1 VRVCILTDYYYP
13 QLGGITEHVHGQ
25 AVNLAARG
33 HEVTIVTGRLP
44 HAPRAAD
51 RDERV
56 VEARGVEL
64 VHMGVALPLYGNGSQ
79 TLHTVLPLGARQLR
93 RFFAARQF
101 DVVHIHAPYNPSFF
115 MLAPFVLP
123 PSAVGVGTY
132 HSVFTPGRVRD
143 LVRAPTRA
151 SLRRLEG
158 HVVVSDACIEP
169 LDHYFPEFDWRVIP
183 NGIDERHFAPDAA
196 PIAALR
202 ESGDP
207 VILFLGRFDP
217 RNGLGIMLD
226 AFSEVWRVRE
236 GRVRLCVVGDGPL
249 RRFYQR
255 GLAPEVADSVH
266 WAGRIDWNRPRYYA
280 SADVFCTPC
289 QRASFGMVLL
299 EAMSCGRPV
308 VGSLISGFER
318 LLTSGREGLL
328 VAPPDDARGF
338 AAALLHLLDSPAERS
353 RMGAEGRLT
362 ATTRYAWS
370 SVAAELEAYYLELRG
385 EAPPP
390 LEARSAPVARTQREA
405 PARV

>member
-1 VRVCILTDYYYP
+1 
-13 QLGGITEHVHGQ
+13 
-25 AVNLAARG
+25 
-33 HEVTIVTGRLP
+33 
-44 HAPRAAD
+44 
-51 RDERV
+51 
-56 VEARGVEL
+56 
-64 VHMGVALPLYGNGSQ
+64 MGAALPLYGNGSQ

-123 PSAVGVGTY
+123 SSSVGVGTY

-143 LVRAPTRA
+143 LVHAPTRA

-169 LDHYFPEFDWRVIP
+169 LDHYFPEFRWRVIP

-207 VILFLGRFDP
+207 VVLFLGRFDP
-217 RNGLGIMLD
+217 RNGLGVMLD
-226 AFSEVWRVRE
+226 AFSEVWRARG

-255 GLAPEVADSVH
+255 GLAPEVAESVH

-328 VAPPDDARGF
+328 VAPPEDARGF

-370 SVAAELEAYYLELRG
+370 SVAAALEAYYLELRG
-385 EAPPP
+385 EAPSP
-390 LEARSAPVARTQREA
+390 LEPRSAPVTRPQREA

>member
-1 VRVCILTDYYYP
+1 
-13 QLGGITEHVHGQ
+13 
-25 AVNLAARG
+25 
-33 HEVTIVTGRLP
+33 
-44 HAPRAAD
+44 
-51 RDERV
+51 
-56 VEARGVEL
+56 
-64 VHMGVALPLYGNGSQ
+64 
-79 TLHTVLPLGARQLR
+79 
-93 RFFAARQF
+93 
-101 DVVHIHAPYNPSFF
+101 
-115 MLAPFVLP
+115 
-123 PSAVGVGTY
+123 
-132 HSVFTPGRVRD
+132 
-143 LVRAPTRA
+143 
-151 SLRRLEG
+151 
-158 HVVVSDACIEP
+158 VVSDVCIEP
-169 LDHYFPEFDWRVIP
+169 LDHYFPEFTWRVIP
-183 NGIDERHFAPDAA
+183 NGIDEDHFAPGAE
-196 PIAALR
+196 PIVALR

-226 AFSEVWRVRE
+226 AFNEVWRARD

-249 RRFYQR
+249 RRYYQSR
-255 GLAPEVADSVH
+255 LAPEVAEAVH

-328 VAPPDDARGF
+328 VTPEDDPAAF
-338 AAALLHLLDSPAERS
+338 ASALVHLLESPAELA
-353 RMGAEGRLT
+353 RMGAEGRVT

-385 EAPPP
+385 ELRVP
-390 LEARSAPVARTQREA
+390 LRTATEVDEA

>member
-1 VRVCILTDYYYP
+1 MRVCILTDYYYP

-33 HEVTIVTGRLP
+33 HDVTIVTGRLP
-44 HAPRAAD
+44 HVPRAAD
-51 RDERV
+51 QHDRV
-56 VEARGVEL
+56 IEADGVEL
-64 VHMGVALPLYGNGSQ
+64 VRMGMALPLYGNGSQ
-79 TLHTVLPLGARQLR
+79 TLHTVLPFGTRQLR

-123 PSAVGVGTY
+123 DSTIGVGTY

-143 LVRAPTRA
+143 LVQAPTHA
-151 SLRRLEG
+151 SLRRLHG
-158 HVVVSDACIEP
+158 HIVVSDACIEP

-183 NGIDERHFAPDAA
+183 NGIDEDHFSPAA
-196 PIAALR
+196 EPIAELR

-226 AFSEVWRVRE
+226 AFSELWGERA
-236 GRVRLCVVGDGPL
+236 GHARLCVVGDGPL
-249 RRFYQR
+249 RRYYQSR
-255 GLAPEVADSVH
+255 LAPGVADSVH

-280 SADVFCTPC
+280 SADIFCTPC

-308 VGSLISGFER
+308 VGSRISGFER

-328 VAPPDDARGF
+328 VAPPDDPGAF
-338 AAALLHLLDSPAERS
+338 ADALGRLLDSPEELR
-353 RMGAEGRLT
+353 RMGAGGRTT
-362 ATTRYAWS
+362 ATTRYSWRW
-370 SVAAELEAYYLELRG
+370 VAEELEEYYRGLRG
-385 EAPPP
+385 ETPPQ
-390 LEARSAPVARTQREA
+390 LEPIAETRATEAAAPV
-405 PARV
+405 